1 MKVSLLQPEIIRGN
15 INYNSK
21 KVQKLVN
28 QSSGDLLVLPEYV
41 FTGSLVLDKQADLD
55 QWCKDVQH
63 AKEKI
68 IIPTGKILM
77 INSLVNLD
85 GKKYNCCQLLPTT
98 KKQIKVHPDQTERIK
113 GIVPGQNHDVFTFYD
128 KKFKILICSDF
139 KYWKLIET
147 AGLDFV
153 IWVYHFT
160 AENYQKRITELR
172 NFVHERKI
180 PVLVSSLVS
189 DQNSG
194 MSLYIEDDKIVALS
208 KHEGILEVEFDQQK
222 HRQ

>member
-21 KVQKLVN
+21 KVQELVD

-41 FTGSLVLDKQADLD
+41 FTGSLVLNEQADLEK
-55 QWCKDVQH
+55 WCNDIQH

-68 IIPTGKILM
+68 IIPNGKILM
-77 INSLVNLD
+77 FNSLVKLD

-98 KKQIKVHPDQTERIK
+98 KKQIKVYPDQTERNR
-113 GIVPGQNHDVFTFYD
+113 GIVPGQRHDVFNLHD
-128 KKFKILICSDF
+128 KKFKILICSDL

-147 AGLDFV
+147 AGLDFM

-160 AENYQKRITELR
+160 AENYQKRIAELR
-172 NFVHERKI
+172 NFIRERKI

-194 MSLYIEDDKIVALS
+194 NSLYIEDDKIVALS
-208 KHEGILEVEFDQQK
+208 RHEGILEVEFD
-222 HRQ
+222 